1 MRSEWVDLGKDGWA
15 DAALESDEDDLDVLE
30 AYDPVF
36 CKTVTV
42 KGRSS
47 AGPSGVAGQAPESLD
62 AEARERPAPAG
73 RQLDT
78 TPVSAAESSG
88 VERISSA
95 AHAAGSV
102 VGAAAMVTAATA
114 AAPAAAAGGATT
126 AVVAASVVTRAVL
139 MSLGGVDR

>member
-78 TPVSAAESSG
+78 AEIFFWFLTRRRSWIYGGQPLVSCNWY
-88 VERISSA
+88 
-95 AHAAGSV
+95 
-102 VGAAAMVTAATA
+102 
-114 AAPAAAAGGATT
+114 
-126 AVVAASVVTRAVL
+126 
-139 MSLGGVDR
+139 